1 MEEKTSIERGASSSP
16 LGGTLSRSDKSDP
29 GPSPRAHEHGR
40 QHRANIPRLYFEQNK
55 RNWGPTRRQWVLE
68 FIVNVLIY
76 SPRVCSFRVSCR
88 LWSLWWVLGRRLE
101 TQWTLPWALLYL
113 FKDVSCCLVIV
124 PYIWYRFS
132 LWPAVFF
139 FLSTLLKLAAK
150 ARLSVPFTLYYV
162 FYIFNICLFG
172 WRSRLLSFPSY
183 HISSMW

>member
-1 MEEKTSIERGASSSP
+1 MTYIQNSVFEFYNSKHFKIAKIQSWFNGRKTSIERGASSSP
-16 LGGTLSRSDKSDP
+16 LGGTLSQSDKSDP

-68 FIVNVLIY
+68 LIVYVLIY

-113 FKDVSCCLVIV
+113 LKDVSCCRVIV
-124 PYIWYRFS
+124 SHIWYRFS
-132 LWPAVFF
+132 LF
-139 FLSTLLKLAAK
+139 
-150 ARLSVPFTLYYV
+150 
-162 FYIFNICLFG
+162 
-172 WRSRLLSFPSY
+172 LLSFFLIHVIETGCEGSV
-183 HISSMW
+183 ISSIHPLLRF